1 MSRTAKNI
9 LIVIG
14 AILVTA
20 CLIAVHVAGTSAR
33 KPLVCKGLQVT
44 ISDSASNS
52 FISREDV
59 RSLDLDRIEQVL
71 ESKSAINRTE
81 AFVTKDGMLNI
92 TITQRR
98 PVVRFQGAHGGY
110 YADAEGRSFA
120 LQKSYA
126 SYVPVVDGK
135 IPAITDTV
143 GIVRTTQVVN
153 FLENDALWKGKFVQI
168 RIDDKGDIILIP
180 REGNE
185 RFIIGQPCKIE
196 EKARKMEWYYTH
208 IIPEKGGGHYKTVD
222 LRFDGQIVCR

>member
-1 MSRTAKNI
+1 M
-9 LIVIG
+9 IVIG

-20 CLIAVHVAGTSAR
+20 CLTAVHIAGTSAR

-59 RSLDLDRIEQVL
+59 RRYLDSEYGQYREVSLDSLDLDRIEQVL

-98 PVVRFQGAHGGY
+98 PVVRFQGSHGGY

-120 LQKSYA
+120 LHGCHPSLPQ
-126 SYVPVVDGK
+126 
-135 IPAITDTV
+135 
-143 GIVRTTQVVN
+143 
-153 FLENDALWKGKFVQI
+153 
-168 RIDDKGDIILIP
+168 
-180 REGNE
+180 
-185 RFIIGQPCKIE
+185 
-196 EKARKMEWYYTH
+196 
-208 IIPEKGGGHYKTVD
+208 
-222 LRFDGQIVCR
+222 